1 MRIPR
6 ATFGPSRTVSD
17 PDGRTWTVRVV
28 HYRLPQP
35 GEDPDELEES
45 LQGLTELFRTGSFW
59 LRLAVFV
66 PIAFVV
72 WRYWHSLFGIRTED
86 SVLGHVLFLVLA
98 VLLLVAAR
106 YVFPLLDATIGH
118 RPWIVASAEDPPV
131 RMVWRVWRATSRRSV
146 REVVDE
152 IAAGLERG
160 DPRPSPSSAS
170 WIGYDQEERP
180 DLLAEGADTRASD
193 PGA

>member
-6 ATFGPSRTVSD
+6 ATFGPTRTVSD

-45 LQGLTELFRTGSFW
+45 LHGPAELFRTGSFW

-72 WRYWHSLFGIRTED
+72 WRYWHALFGIRTED
-86 SVLGHVLFLVLA
+86 SVLVHVPFLVHDML
-98 VLLLVAAR
+98 
-106 YVFPLLDATIGH
+106 
-118 RPWIVASAEDPPV
+118 
-131 RMVWRVWRATSRRSV
+131 
-146 REVVDE
+146 
-152 IAAGLERG
+152 
-160 DPRPSPSSAS
+160 
-170 WIGYDQEERP
+170 
-180 DLLAEGADTRASD
+180 
-193 PGA
+193 